1 MVFTSLRKT
10 NSIVFSGNALVL
22 RVHQQ
27 ARQGEGKSRIPS
39 GIEGWAGFPLLVL
52 FLPTFF
58 ALFHTT
64 TFLRRELPID
74 ARRLNLTTSS
84 LSRILKF

>member
-1 MVFTSLRKT
+1 MDFTSLRKT

-27 ARQGEGKSRIPS
+27 VRQGEGKSRIPS

-52 FLPTFF
+52 FYPP
-58 ALFHTT
+58 
-64 TFLRRELPID
+64 FLHYFPQQRY
-74 ARRLNLTTSS
+74 AGVSYRLMLRVST
-84 LSRILKF
+84 